1 MRPLTLFVAILLL
14 FVVVVGANSII
25 PHQETPSFLS
35 QLKRL
40 GERIAHNAL
49 ELIAPYNIALIGVAV
64 VCTMFGIA
72 ARSSPLFLASQQE
85 QSQIATQEAYAT
97 IAPTIHSSETLHFLP
112 QGGLVVTAARHPNG
126 TYVANSNAAIMVHNA
141 ASARYA
147 LRSRA
152 TRGAPREYYGNVI
165 SNRRSR

>member
-49 ELIAPYNIALIGVAV
+49 ELISPFNIALIGFAV

-72 ARSSPLFLASQQE
+72 ASSPLFLASQQE
-85 QSQIATQEAYAT
+85 QLQIATEEAYAA
-97 IAPTIHSSETLHFLP
+97 ISPTIQPGETLHFLP
-112 QGGLVVTAARHPNG
+112 QGGLAVTAARNPNG
-126 TYVANSNAAIMVHNA
+126 TRLLSADAAVMVYNA
-141 ASARYA
+141 ASARHA
-147 LRSRA
+147 VRSRA

>member
-14 FVVVVGANSII
+14 FVVVAGANSII
-25 PHQETPSFLS
+25 LHQETPSFLS

-40 GERIAHNAL
+40 GERVVHDAL
-49 ELIAPYNIALIGVAV
+49 ELMTPFNVGLLGFAV
-64 VCTMFGIA
+64 VCTMFGITVTGSGSLW
-72 ARSSPLFLASQQE
+72 SSPQE
-85 QSQIATQEAYAT
+85 QLQIATEEAYAT
-97 IAPTIHSSETLHFLP
+97 MAPTIQSGEALHVLP
-112 QGGLVVTAARHPNG
+112 QGGLAVTASRRSNG
-126 TYVANSNAAIMVHNA
+126 TYILNTNAAVMVRNA